1 MALLGSVHTERR
13 AENRRDWFGHLIFS
27 LLQCIS
33 PDHSLLVFPAWPK
46 APQFLRFSEI
56 SSPYLMGLLGWK
68 PKKWA
73 GCMKK
78 SPSVLELKKCSSWI
92 LKCAGTSTLV
102 TPSILSFNWCSKAE
116 RTENRCFIGQCSK
129 TQVKWVMWVWLRT
142 WLFTVCTLCVF
153 KTVYGKDLRQTAGSA
168 EISWT
173 NYFIQV

>member
-153 KTVYGKDLRQTAGSA
+153 KTVYGKDLRQTAGSG